1 MIVLV
6 GGLSEEGNKLITKSR
21 QKYLS
26 AFSQLIRQGLPE
38 ETTAS
43 QVLQRISK
51 LMMLL
56 PIAERIAQMDDNT
69 IVSVLTNIYDVINF
83 LCLGNDVRVQYGW

>member
-1 MIVLV
+1 MEFSFQSLLSV
-6 GGLSEEGNKLITKSR
+6 GGLSEEGNKLINKSR
-21 QKYLS
+21 QRYLS
-26 AFSQLIRQGLPE
+26 TFSQLIRQGLPE

-56 PIAERIAQMDDNT
+56 PIAEVRVLEFIAGFNRTLQRIAQMDDNT
-69 IVSVLTNIYDVINF
+69 IAMM
-83 LCLGNDVRVQYGW
+83 

>member
-1 MIVLV
+1 VSTHCSAFCVSAFRVTTFDCFASLIRTILV

-21 QKYLS
+21 QKYLT

-56 PIAERIAQMDDNT
+56 PIAE
-69 IVSVLTNIYDVINF
+69 VSSF
-83 LCLGNDVRVQYGW
+83 G